1 MPQHKSAERRI
12 RTSSRRRARNRT
24 YKSMMKNLI
33 KELRDTSDK
42 AKAEEL
48 YRKVTSLLDR
58 IATKGIIHANNAA
71 QKKSRLARHVQ
82 SLG

>member
-1 MPQHKSAERRI
+1 
-12 RTSSRRRARNRT
+12 
-24 YKSMMKNLI
+24 MMKNLI

-71 QKKSRLARHVQ
+71 QKKSKLARHVQ